1 MSSNLLFTYLRSNN
15 YACVN
20 YLHTNQ
26 TIAFQLFFCR
36 RFVLALLLDQKKP
49 LSALYQSSSV
59 KFTQLNVMSLVTT
72 CKSDSPR
79 LLLFE
84 HVSCYTFGMCRIAM
98 NPKDLTCKFHMDSYE
113 PSTLSFSTLPI
124 FSAMEYNVALA
135 LSDISR
141 L

>member
-1 MSSNLLFTYLRSNN
+1 MHASTIFIQIKQLPSNFSFADVLS
-15 YACVN
+15 
-20 YLHTNQ
+20 LHCCWTK
-26 TIAFQLFFCR
+26 
-36 RFVLALLLDQKKP
+36 KKP
-49 LSALYQSSSV
+49 LPALYQSSSV
-59 KFTQLNVMSLVTT
+59 KFTQLNVTSLVTT
-72 CKSDSPR
+72 CKSDSPH

-84 HVSCYTFGMCRIAM
+84 HVSCYTCRIAM

>member
-1 MSSNLLFTYLRSNN
+1 MHVSTIFIQIKQLPSNFSFADVLS
-15 YACVN
+15 
-20 YLHTNQ
+20 LHCCWTK
-26 TIAFQLFFCR
+26 
-36 RFVLALLLDQKKP
+36 KKP
-49 LSALYQSSSV
+49 LPALYQSSSV

-72 CKSDSPR
+72 CKS
-79 LLLFE
+79 
-84 HVSCYTFGMCRIAM
+84 FGMCRIAM

>member
-1 MSSNLLFTYLRSNN
+1 MRQLSSYKSNN
-15 YACVN
+15 C
-20 YLHTNQ
+20 LLTFLLQ
-26 TIAFQLFFCR
+26 TFCPCIA
-36 RFVLALLLDQKKP
+36 VGPKKKP
-49 LSALYQSSSV
+49 LPALYQSSSV